1 MLGIILDQRGL
12 RCWKRFCRHSETGPI
27 ASGLILQSGSGAYG
41 GFLSPDPCTLRHYG
55 LHGELENAYMCINYR
70 NNFNTCWIVH
80 SSIVNSGSVNPKLP
94 LSYSQFCSYQFNRYV
109 NEKNKLGWA
118 YRGTVHFAFPT
129 PSQRLNIAYLGLPNL
144 SKGFTSYIHVIYT
157 KCITLLYNRRILT
170 KSVRPVC

>member
-1 MLGIILDQRGL
+1 MHLVYEKILQGFFVCMLGIILDHRGL
-12 RCWKRFCRHSETGPI
+12 RYWKRFFRHLEIGPI

-70 NNFNTCWIVH
+70 NNFNSWALNC

-109 NEKNKLGWA
+109 NEKNKKINWVEH
-118 YRGTVHFAFPT
+118 TVERFISHSP
-129 PSQRLNIAYLGLPNL
+129 PHPNDWILP
-144 SKGFTSYIHVIYT
+144 I
-157 KCITLLYNRRILT
+157 
-170 KSVRPVC
+170 